1 MSFPSQLLTVRVAK
15 GGALARMHQFE
26 IVSATQG
33 RYEFRADTSSDLD
46 LWVQAIQNSILGAL
60 EALPS
65 RTSTVS
71 SDALPGKEVSAKL
84 PFLSYSS
91 GCFCDLFRAGSLA

>member
-1 MSFPSQLLTVRVAK
+1 
-15 GGALARMHQFE
+15 MHQFE